1 MKSLL
6 EKNKEFI
13 LFLNG
18 LSSSERRN
26 ILSHLGGEYI
36 NTIAEIFH
44 NFLRQNLTKDPSI
57 IKKVK
62 SYRDHIKKVSF
73 KTVPL
78 HQKKRILQSK
88 QGGAILSVLLPL
100 AASLITSL
108 ISTR

>member
-6 EKNKEFI
+6 EKNKEFT
-13 LFLNG
+13 LFLNQ
-18 LSSSERRN
+18 LHSSERRK
-26 ILSHLGGEYI
+26 ILVHLGGEYI
-36 NTIAEIFH
+36 NTIAEIFR
-44 NFLRQNLTKDPSI
+44 NFLRLNLTRDPSVI
-57 IKKVK
+57 RKVK
-62 SYRDHIKKVSF
+62 LYRDHIKEVAL

-108 ISTR
+108 FTAR